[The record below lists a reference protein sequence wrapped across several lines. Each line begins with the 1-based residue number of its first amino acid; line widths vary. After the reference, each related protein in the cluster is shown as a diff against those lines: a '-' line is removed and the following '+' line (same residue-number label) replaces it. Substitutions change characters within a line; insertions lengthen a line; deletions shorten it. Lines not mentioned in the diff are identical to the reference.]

1 MALAL
6 RTKATIYVAEEVM
19 ASSGISPDVM
29 IKADDKDQLKAILE
43 NLQPEDFGKH
53 KV

>member
-1 MALAL
+1 
-6 RTKATIYVAEEVM
+6 M
-19 ASSGISPDVM
+19 ASSSISPDAVM
-29 IKADDKDQLKAILE
+29 KADDKDQLKAILE